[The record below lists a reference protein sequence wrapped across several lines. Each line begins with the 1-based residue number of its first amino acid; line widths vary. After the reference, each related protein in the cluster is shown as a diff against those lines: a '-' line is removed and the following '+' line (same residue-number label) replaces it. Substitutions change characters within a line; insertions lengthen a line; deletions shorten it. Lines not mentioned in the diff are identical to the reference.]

1 MICQCP
7 CGFATDDQLWFTSH
21 QAQHILKRDHDIS
34 AMTVA
39 ELKRARRELAV
50 SLALVRPDSPAR
62 VPILARMSAID
73 TALVARPAGSPEQSP
88 GSPLP

>member
-1 MICQCP
+1 MIYHCP

-21 QAQHILKRDHDIS
+21 QARHILKRDHDVS

-50 SLALVRPDSPAR
+50 SLALVRPDS
-62 VPILARMSAID
+62 
-73 TALVARPAGSPEQSP
+73 RPACPSSPV
-88 GSPLP
+88 